1 MTRYLAAFTTAVAL
15 AIALPA
21 AAQTATAPT
30 TKPHAQRHTAKAPAP
45 SPVTLTGCVAAGEQP
60 NGFSL
65 SVISTDTSAAATQP
79 STPSATGTT
88 GTTPTAA
95 PSISQGSHVQLIGD
109 TTSLAGLVNRKVQVT
124 GMIVPPTPARAHG
137 KAASAAAA
145 NATSEA
151 ATQVRV
157 QRIERLADSCEGG
170 TPKN

>member
-15 AIALPA
+15 ATALPA
-21 AAQTATAPT
+21 TAQT
-30 TKPHAQRHTAKAPAP
+30 TKHHTAKAPAP

-65 SVISTDTSAAATQP
+65 SVLSSDTSAAAATQP

-88 GTTPTAA
+88 GTTPTPT

-109 TTSLAGLVNRKVQVT
+109 TTSLAGLVNRKVQIT
-124 GMIVPPTPARAHG
+124 GMVVPPSPARAHG
-137 KAASAAAA
+137 KTASAATA
-145 NATSEA
+145 NATTEA

>member
-1 MTRYLAAFTTAVAL
+1 MTRYLAAFTTAAAL
-15 AIALPA
+15 AMALPA
-21 AAQTATAPT
+21 TAQT
-30 TKPHAQRHTAKAPAP
+30 TKHHTAKAPAP

-65 SVISTDTSAAATQP
+65 SVLSSDTSAAATQP

-88 GTTPTAA
+88 GTTPTATPST
-95 PSISQGSHVQLIGD
+95 PSISQGSHVQQIGD

-145 NATSEA
+145 NATTEPS
-151 ATQVRV
+151 TQVRV